1 MKRKLVKQGGSAL
14 TITLPKSWV
23 DKYGLTAG
31 DDISIKECGRELSV
45 VTERE
50 ESGRSV
56 ALDAAELNERT
67 LRWTLSSLHKG
78 GYDVINIAFDDSNSM
93 NIINEI
99 VKDIFIG
106 FAVVEQSGKGCVLRS
121 VSRDSESEFDTVLK
135 RAFLVT
141 LSMGDGT
148 LNAIKQNNLEDLQN
162 LMSLEKTNNQ
172 LTNFC
177 ERLLNKRGFRD
188 YRKTCFM
195 YVIAWNLEKIC
206 DNYKYISN
214 FLINNKDTVLR
225 KKVIDFYHN
234 TNELMRRYYDIFYKF
249 DVGKLSK
256 WSDERKE
263 LISEGHKLIQKET
276 GLDSIVLSYLQ
287 KLIYQLSDFSA
298 STIAINQEY

>member
-1 MKRKLVKQGGSAL
+1 
-14 TITLPKSWV
+14 
-23 DKYGLTAG
+23 
-31 DDISIKECGRELSV
+31 
-45 VTERE
+45 
-50 ESGRSV
+50 
-56 ALDAAELNERT
+56 
-67 LRWTLSSLHKG
+67 
-78 GYDVINIAFDDSNSM
+78 